1 MNPYLS
7 EYIDHLRKNFS
18 SLPVEVAHQIAFA
31 FLTFKL
37 GLYDDSIRRCDR
49 SLELLASHI
58 VPEVLPKALQ
68 IVRQRALDL
77 SESKVQTSGLP
88 EFTPE
93 ERMYLA
99 IPLAP
104 EEVEDPVHLT
114 IANSLVLIYAVG
126 LIASPEDMQA
136 LEEQERYVTQFLL
149 AYKEQL
155 PL

>member
-1 MNPYLS
+1 MNPYLN
-7 EYIDHLRKNFS
+7 EYIDHLRRDFS
-18 SLPVEVAHQIAFA
+18 SLPAEIAHQIAFA

-37 GLYDDSIRRCDR
+37 GLYEDTIRRCDR
-49 SLELLASHI
+49 ALELLAAEH
-58 VPEVLPKALQ
+58 VPESLLKALHV
-68 IVRQRALDL
+68 VRLRALDL

-93 ERMYLA
+93 ERVYLA

-114 IANSLVLIYAVG
+114 ISNSLLLIYAVG
-126 LIASPEDMQA
+126 LIASSEDLQA

-149 AYKEQL
+149 AYKDQL